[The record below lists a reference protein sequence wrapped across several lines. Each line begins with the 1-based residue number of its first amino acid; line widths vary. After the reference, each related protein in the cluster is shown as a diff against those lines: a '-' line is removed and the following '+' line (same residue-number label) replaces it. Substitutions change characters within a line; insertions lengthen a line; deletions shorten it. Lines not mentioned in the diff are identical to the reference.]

1 MLRVHLHT
9 HIDLTTMKT
18 ELFKMTWRFCDFLH
32 DFTTVF
38 LRGKLLT
45 KFWPLEAKIVGKGSK
60 FFPQI
65 FPLS

>member
-38 LRGKLLT
+38 LRGELLT
-45 KFWPLEAKIVGKGSK
+45 KFWPLEAKIVGKG
-60 FFPQI
+60 
-65 FPLS
+65 